1 MCDPITA
8 AIIATVTTGA
18 VAKMYADDQASKAE
32 GDFKASMKKQQE
44 MADKQKTTFEEKI
57 AAMEDDSNN
66 PLLVS
71 NQYQRGAMK
80 GIDKLRVKRTAP
92 TQSSV
97 GGMTGGTGVN
107 IAS

>member
-1 MCDPITA
+1 MCTGLEG
-8 AIIATVTTGA
+8 AIIAALVTGG
-18 VAKMYADDQASKAE
+18 VAKTYADDQARKSE
-32 GDFKASMKKQQE
+32 DNFKKTVKQQKD
-44 MADKQKTTFEEKI
+44 MADKQKTSFEEKI